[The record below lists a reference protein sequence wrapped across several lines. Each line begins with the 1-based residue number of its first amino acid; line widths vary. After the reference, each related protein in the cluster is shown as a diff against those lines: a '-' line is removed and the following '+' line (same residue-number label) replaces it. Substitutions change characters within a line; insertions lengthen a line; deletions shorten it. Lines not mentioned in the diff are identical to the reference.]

1 MKAARACG
9 WGRSRRVST
18 ASNRALCLLALLA
31 GLACRSSNPSMG
43 ELRQALAAGEAAR
56 AKVAPAKT
64 LQREIAFAGPPV
76 AHAGEQRRRQAQAL
90 LELLAPELLPAE
102 QTPTPSAAS
111 DASIDAATD
120 SATATSPAGG
130 PATAAVAESTTDAET
145 RAATGAVATAA
156 PDSAA
161 SAATESVTGVPT
173 AVATGE
179 TTGAVT
185 NALTGAP
192 ASAQVAAPTAATPE
206 AQASD
211 LPLALALREQTIGS
225 GRLLALGP
233 AGGRRVLVRAAQSQR
248 AELEPR
254 LLQGFQRLAAA
265 LETLG
270 SGPLSFELALYLGP
284 VDAIA
289 RAALG
294 AQPCSAEFVLALSA
308 EQRPAGA
315 VPLLVRGRDPGLLQP
330 LEPDSGASARFI
342 EAAGGPSSRASS
354 EPSANA
360 GLASAAGTEGQTAP
374 GVDSSDSAA
383 LTASTEPLD
392 ANSGADQLGRS
403 NGADPSSIGDG
414 TELSGIGSGANRL
427 SAGKGT
433 ELLGDCN
440 GAALWLR
447 QAWLDLFVPLGA
459 LASGEVAVDPAL
471 CFGPSLVT
479 AAPTVGFCWGP
490 HGELADDTALGLD
503 PRRAESAALVAV
515 FLAAWS
521 LADPDSAEFKR
532 ALDSL
537 NAERELRSESARSAG
552 AERLESEWLV
562 ALEGARSWLR
572 RTCFDLPQDDARS
585 VLLAAPAADS
595 AK

>member
-1 MKAARACG
+1 LK
-9 WGRSRRVST
+9 

-31 GLACRSSNPSMG
+31 GLACRSANPSMG

-56 AKVAPAKT
+56 AKVAPAQT

-76 AHAGEQRRRQAQAL
+76 AHAGEQRRRQVQAL
-90 LELLAPELLPAE
+90 LELLAPELLPAA
-102 QTPTPSAAS
+102 QTGTPSAAP
-111 DASIDAATD
+111 DASLDAATD
-120 SATATSPAGG
+120 AETAAAIKAAAATASGPTTGALAQSAT
-130 PATAAVAESTTDAET
+130 VAETS
-145 RAATGAVATAA
+145 AATGAAASPATASVASA
-156 PDSAA
+156 PAEPANGA
-161 SAATESVTGVPT
+161 SAAVASGDST
-173 AVATGE
+173 AAL
-179 TTGAVT
+179 T
-185 NALTGAP
+185 NAHIEAL
-192 ASAQVAAPTAATPE
+192 ASAQAAAPTAAIPE
-206 AQASD
+206 AQASG

-233 AGGRRVLVRAAQSQR
+233 LGGRRVLLRAAESQR
-248 AELEPR
+248 AALEPR
-254 LLQGFQRLAAA
+254 LLLGLQRLAAGLEA
-265 LETLG
+265 LG
-270 SGPLSFELALYLGP
+270 GGPLNFELALYLGP
-284 VDAIA
+284 VDANA
-289 RAALG
+289 RAALR

-330 LEPDSGASARFI
+330 LAPDSGASARFLGALG
-342 EAAGGPSSRASS
+342 ELPGRTPPQ
-354 EPSANA
+354 PSADA
-360 GLASAAGTEGQTAP
+360 ALASGGGEVDPAASAGAANLAASLAANADILGGNASADHLGTGHGAHP
-374 GVDSSDSAA
+374 
-383 LTASTEPLD
+383 
-392 ANSGADQLGRS
+392 SGAGHGAVQSSGG
-403 NGADPSSIGDG
+403 NGSD
-414 TELSGIGSGANRL
+414 
-427 SAGKGT
+427 
-433 ELLGDCN
+433 LLGDSN

-447 QAWLDLFVPLGA
+447 QAWLDLFAPLGP

-503 PRRAESAALVAV
+503 PRRAESAALLAV

-521 LADPDSAEFKR
+521 LADPDAVEFKR

-572 RTCFDLPQDDARS
+572 RTCFDLPADDARS
-585 VLLAAPAADS
+585 VLLAAPAADP
-595 AK
+595 AN